1 MKLVL
6 ENYTTIENLEREA
19 FKKPFES
26 LEGLGCLPGGC
37 EEQVR
42 HRQA

>member
-19 FKKPFES
+19 IVDGERKKWE
-26 LEGLGCLPGGC
+26 
-37 EEQVR
+37 
-42 HRQA
+42 AW